1 MVTASTGMP
10 DVAELVRALRDGDA
24 PLPNKHSAVWL
35 LANLSECWD
44 REEVIAAGAVAPLAE
59 LLKKGSDSDQRDAT
73 KVLGRLGYETELIV
87 PLVEHVKKGG
97 WSKAWAAGDLA
108 RYARSAQRH
117 RITIV
122 NAGGIPPLLAL
133 AQIGHHHGS
142 NALRSLGIDDDLAVA
157 IAAAIGLEALVE
169 LTQTGNVHLRETYKK
184 DSMLFRSERYSVKT
198 KAAQM
203 LVRKCLGSASCQDVE
218 TAIAAFL

>member
-1 MVTASTGMP
+1 M
-10 DVAELVRALRDGDA
+10 
-24 PLPNKHSAVWL
+24 NKHSAVWL

-117 RITIV
+117 RIRPHY
-122 NAGGIPPLLAL
+122 AW
-133 AQIGHHHGS
+133 S
-142 NALRSLGIDDDLAVA
+142 
-157 IAAAIGLEALVE
+157 AAPRWA
-169 LTQTGNVHLRETYKK
+169 
-184 DSMLFRSERYSVKT
+184 
-198 KAAQM
+198 
-203 LVRKCLGSASCQDVE
+203 
-218 TAIAAFL
+218 